1 MAAAAYVP
9 TAPAFAPGSRV
20 GGPVALSIRVPDRHR
35 PCGAPG
41 TLADGVTSGSWIRRV
56 GTRPAQGGMLNF
68 RRIALTLGLLLS
80 GVPPVSGVLPVHAET
95 LSACARV
102 ARAAGAS
109 VERVSNGARVTTGA
123 DRFAREM
130 RRVGRVVGV
139 DPSLLR
145 AVVMQESSGNP
156 AALSEAGAV
165 GLTQLMPVAIR
176 QYAGEAA
183 RLLGR
188 PVDARAAF
196 DNLLMGALYYRDA
209 LRRTSGDVEAAARL
223 YHGGPNL
230 ALHGPRTMAYGR
242 AVAWRY
248 RLMTGSPACPEA

>member
-1 MAAAAYVP
+1 
-9 TAPAFAPGSRV
+9 
-20 GGPVALSIRVPDRHR
+20 
-35 PCGAPG
+35 
-41 TLADGVTSGSWIRRV
+41 
-56 GTRPAQGGMLNF
+56 MLNF
-68 RRIALTLGLLLS
+68 QHTALTLGLLLS
-80 GVPPVSGVLPVHAET
+80 GVLPVHAEA
-95 LSACARV
+95 LYARARV
-102 ARAAGAS
+102 ARVAGAS
-109 VERVSNGARVTTGA
+109 VERVKYGPTGP

-130 RRVGRVVGV
+130 RLVGRLVGV
-139 DPSLLR
+139 DPTLLR
-145 AVVMQESSGNP
+145 AVAMQESSGNP

-188 PVDARAAF
+188 PVDARVAL

-209 LRRTSGDVEAAARL
+209 LRRTGGDVEGAARL

-230 ALHGPRTMAYGR
+230 ALHGPRTVAYGR

-248 RLMTGSPACPEA
+248 RQMTGLPARPEA

>member
-1 MAAAAYVP
+1 RAV
-9 TAPAFAPGSRV
+9 
-20 GGPVALSIRVPDRHR
+20 
-35 PCGAPG
+35 
-41 TLADGVTSGSWIRRV
+41 
-56 GTRPAQGGMLNF
+56 
-68 RRIALTLGLLLS
+68 TLGVRLA
-80 GVPPVSGVLPVHAET
+80 GVL
-95 LSACARV
+95 
-102 ARAAGAS
+102 RAAGEEPYAGAG
-109 VERVSNGARVTTGA
+109 VARVSTSPNERASYGTRGATGP

-130 RRVGRVVGV
+130 RVVGRVVGI
-139 DPSLLR
+139 DPTLLR

-156 AALSEAGAV
+156 AALSEAGAI

-176 QYAGEAA
+176 QYAGEAT

-209 LRRTSGDVEAAARL
+209 LRRTGGDVEAAAPL
-223 YHGGPNL
+223 YPGGPTP

-248 RLMTGSPACPEA
+248 RLMTGSPARPEA

>member
-1 MAAAAYVP
+1 
-9 TAPAFAPGSRV
+9 
-20 GGPVALSIRVPDRHR
+20 
-35 PCGAPG
+35 
-41 TLADGVTSGSWIRRV
+41 
-56 GTRPAQGGMLNF
+56 MLNF
-68 RRIALTLGLLLS
+68 RRTALTLGLLLS
-80 GVPPVSGVLPVHAET
+80 GVLPVQAEALHAR
-95 LSACARV
+95 AHVARV
-102 ARAAGAS
+102 AGAS
-109 VERVSNGARVTTGA
+109 VERVKYGLGVPTGP

-139 DPSLLR
+139 DPTLLR

-156 AALSEAGAV
+156 AALSDAGAV
-165 GLTQLMPVAIR
+165 GLTQLMPVAVR

-188 PVDARAAF
+188 PVDARAAL

-209 LRRTSGDVEAAARL
+209 LRRTGGDVEAAARL

-230 ALHGPRTMAYGR
+230 ALHGPRTVAYGR

-248 RLMTGSPACPEA
+248 RQMTGLPARPEA